1 MTGTSPSAGSDVI
14 VGIPGATVS
23 NMGWE
28 MWLGVAAVAISAV
41 ALTVA
46 MTVWSQQRRRR
57 RLDPPLAVAEA
68 LTEDVG
74 QLIAFVANPSKPAVA
89 NLERTVRRVC
99 ADADLPEPLWLETT
113 IEDPGVG
120 QTREALARG
129 ADIVVA
135 VGGDGT
141 VRAVAEGMVGTGK
154 PMGLVPLGTGNLLA
168 RNLDLPIADPDE
180 ALRILVAGADRV
192 IDVGW
197 ARVLEF
203 AQPDGAAHD
212 PARTGTTGSGAA
224 GDDATGDA
232 VGTGEADEVGAGTGT
247 DGANDTAGDALPE
260 QDTETAHIFLVIAGL
275 GFDAAMVADADAS
288 LKAKMGWVAY
298 FVAGIRHLH
307 GRRLRAQIQLDD
319 TPVVSAKL
327 RTLLV
332 GNCGK
337 LPGGITLL
345 PDAVLDDGIL
355 DVAAIDTR
363 GGVVG
368 WAQLFGDVVMQGFGV
383 RNDLPAKIGRIDHAR
398 AKRVRVRV
406 EGGEQAQVDGDLLG
420 KAVELEAWVEPGG
433 LVVRTA

>member
-1 MTGTSPSAGSDVI
+1 MA
-14 VGIPGATVS
+14 
-23 NMGWE
+23 WE

-46 MTVWSQQRRRR
+46 MAVWSQQRRRR
-57 RLDPPLAVAEA
+57 RLDPPLAVTEA
-68 LTEDVG
+68 ATEDVG

-99 ADADLPEPLWLETT
+99 AEADLPEPLWLETT

-168 RNLDLPIADPDE
+168 RNLDLPVTDPDE
-180 ALRILVAGADRV
+180 ALRIVVAGADRV

-203 AQPDGAAHD
+203 ARPDGAHGD
-212 PARTGTTGSGAA
+212 SDRGETDTTGTPHA
-224 GDDATGDA
+224 
-232 VGTGEADEVGAGTGT
+232 
-247 DGANDTAGDALPE
+247 AGDALPE

-275 GFDAAMVADADAS
+275 GFDAAMVADADAT
-288 LKAKMGWVAY
+288 LKARVGWVAY

-307 GRRLRAQIQLDD
+307 GRRLRATIQLDD
-319 TPVVSAKL
+319 TPPVNAKL

-420 KAVELEAWVEPGG
+420 RAVELEAWVEPGG

>member
-1 MTGTSPSAGSDVI
+1 
-14 VGIPGATVS
+14 
-23 NMGWE
+23 MGWE

-41 ALTVA
+41 ALIIA

-57 RLDPPLAVAEA
+57 RLDPPAAVAEA
-68 LTEDVG
+68 LAEETG

-89 NLERTVRRVC
+89 ALERTVRQVC
-99 ADADLPEPLWLETT
+99 AEADLPEPLWLETT

-129 ADIVVA
+129 ADVVVA

-154 PMGLVPLGTGNLLA
+154 PMGLIPLGTGNLLA

-180 ALRILVAGADRV
+180 ALRIVVAGADRV

-203 AQPDGAAHD
+203 AEPDDGARA
-212 PARTGTTGSGAA
+212 PASARTAAPGPDAGPATVHGT
-224 GDDATGDA
+224 
-232 VGTGEADEVGAGTGT
+232 AGTAGT
-247 DGANDTAGDALPE
+247 ADTDQAPGASSEGSVAERDTRA
-260 QDTETAHIFLVIAGL
+260 AHIFLVIAGL
-275 GFDAAMVADADAS
+275 GFDAAMVADADAT
-288 LKAKMGWVAY
+288 LKAKVGWVAY

-319 TPVVSAKL
+319 TPPVTAKL
-327 RTLLV
+327 RTILV

-355 DVAAIDTR
+355 DIAAIDTR

-368 WAQLFGDVVMQGFGV
+368 WAQLLGDVVMQGFGV

-420 KAVELEAWVEPGG
+420 RAVELEAWVEPGG